1 VISLGTLTQS
11 GGGKEYLPQYP
22 ERQIE
27 YVSPTDREKEAP
39 GHRDGRTLYK
49 LTSSESSDL
58 GSLLRCRPNTCGW
71 CLTSSGKNEFSKTK
85 LAPKQTFPMMA
96 HKLPSRYAFGV
107 IGRKSMVATAP
118 TAANVSSM
126 VFRNWPWSAAPDIVT
141 TTSAWRRTLMLNV
154 YMAKLAV
161 LISIPSKRKTHCPLV
176 CGKGSCDFWNV
187 DFGLARPGGIT
198 CEDGTGRSSSKIF
211 EGDWDESTK
220 TADYEDLCGKGIS
233 VEARQFFPRC
243 RPCVL
248 AMIGGRRCVVLVWY
262 TCETHGGSSR

>member
-96 HKLPSRYAFGV
+96 HRLPSRYAFGV

-176 CGKGSCDFWNV
+176 CFLPPLLYVEKVAAISGMSILVLQDRVGS
-187 DFGLARPGGIT
+187 LARTALADPRA
-198 CEDGTGRSSSKIF
+198 RSSRVIGMKAPRPQI
-211 EGDWDESTK
+211 TK
-220 TADYEDLCGKGIS
+220 TSAAKE
-233 VEARQFFPRC
+233 
-243 RPCVL
+243 
-248 AMIGGRRCVVLVWY
+248 
-262 TCETHGGSSR
+262 